1 MMKKCFKVDLIKRA
15 WLATLSCKDPNNV
28 FSVWEYLGNNMKET
42 RGEKKGVKLRF
53 IWYNF
58 CKIILVIFILN
69 L

>member
-42 RGEKKGVKLRF
+42 RGEKKE
-53 IWYNF
+53 
-58 CKIILVIFILN
+58 
-69 L
+69 